1 MGKLMNWVGRVINRM
16 AYIWLVTSE
25 AFEEICYVGV
35 GDSVRGI
42 VSAADTRQ
50 QAPKVEPRTLP
61 HHNTTAKATDSELA
75 IKREAV
81 LRVLQ
86 LLRKEG

>member
-1 MGKLMNWVGRVINRM
+1 MGKLMNWVGGVINRM

-42 VSAADTRQ
+42 VSAAETRQ
-50 QAPKVEPRTLP
+50 QAPKVEPRMYTRQ
-61 HHNTTAKATDSELA
+61 TSTAKATDTILV
-75 IKREAV
+75 K
-81 LRVLQ
+81 Q
-86 LLRKEG
+86 

>member
-1 MGKLMNWVGRVINRM
+1 MGKLMNWVGGVINRM

-42 VSAADTRQ
+42 VSAAKTRQ
-50 QAPKVEPRTLP
+50 HAPKVEPRTLSRQ
-61 HHNTTAKATDSELA
+61 NATAKVAHTL
-75 IKREAV
+75 
-81 LRVLQ
+81 
-86 LLRKEG
+86 